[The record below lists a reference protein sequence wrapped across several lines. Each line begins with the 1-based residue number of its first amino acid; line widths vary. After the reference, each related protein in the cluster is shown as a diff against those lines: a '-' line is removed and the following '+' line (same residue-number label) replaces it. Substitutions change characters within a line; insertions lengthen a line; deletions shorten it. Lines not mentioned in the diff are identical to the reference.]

1 MDSDWALL
9 RRKVCQKINRA
20 AKAAKPR
27 SQFVNGYIAALHKG
41 ERIVPANQNKSYS
54 ANSNLY
60 VEKMY
65 MNNGQDAQGLAAAMA
80 AENRRIRAGFGS

>member
-27 SQFVNGYIAALHKG
+27 SQFVNGYIAAL
-41 ERIVPANQNKSYS
+41 
-54 ANSNLY
+54 
-60 VEKMY
+60 
-65 MNNGQDAQGLAAAMA
+65 AQVVHLIDKIAKEEG
-80 AENRRIRAGFGS
+80 NHAGTAFDL